1 MVLILIDVTYYSGL
15 DKSGCLILG
24 TIIVAIVSVVV
35 FSIFVVL
42 ELWMFAILIFGFGEN
57 FVFNFSQIE
66 FQSSMSCVCFGG
78 KEALLPVPA
87 N

>member
-1 MVLILIDVTYYSGL
+1 MIVFNSMVLILIDVTYYSGL

-42 ELWMFAILIFGFGEN
+42 EL
-57 FVFNFSQIE
+57 
-66 FQSSMSCVCFGG
+66 
-78 KEALLPVPA
+78 
-87 N
+87 